1 MFTNTFHLCQF
12 WNVVQHPLNSAEL
25 NRTMSDRDENVEA
38 LSVTVGETNRIPGGV
53 YLTEAMEDSTKKRL
67 NGADNYFKSLLD
79 FSTEYNLISLARLGH
94 FTAEHSPSE

>member
-1 MFTNTFHLCQF
+1 
-12 WNVVQHPLNSAEL
+12 
-25 NRTMSDRDENVEA
+25 MSCSDENAEA
-38 LSVTVGETNRIPGGV
+38 QSRICLCLWGETHRTLGGV

-79 FSTEYNLISLARLGH
+79 FSTEYNLISRARLGH